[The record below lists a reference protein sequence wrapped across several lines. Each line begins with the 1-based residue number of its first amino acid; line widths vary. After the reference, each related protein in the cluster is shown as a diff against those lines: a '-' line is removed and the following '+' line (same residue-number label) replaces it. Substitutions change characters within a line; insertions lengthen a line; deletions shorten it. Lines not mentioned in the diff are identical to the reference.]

1 MVVFNPE
8 EISYRDLL
16 KLFWRSHDAFSNP
29 GFTQYRN
36 VVFTIGDE
44 QAKAA
49 AESVAEIER
58 STKRAVAT
66 DVEPITNF
74 FPAEDYHQKY
84 YLRGISFLMD
94 DIGERYRSEA
104 DFVSSL
110 ASARLNGYLGG
121 YGTMAKFKEELPS
134 FGLSGETEIK
144 LTALVGSRLK
154 K

>member
-1 MVVFNPE
+1 MVVFDPE
-8 EISYRDLL
+8 KISYRELL

-49 AESVAEIER
+49 AESVADIEKT
-58 STKRAVAT
+58 TKRAVAT
-66 DVEPITNF
+66 DVEPISNF

-94 DIGERYRSEA
+94 DIRERYRTEA

-121 YGTMAKFKEELPS
+121 YGTMERFKDELPS
-134 FGLSGETEIK
+134 FGLSEEIGVK
-144 LTALVGSRLK
+144 LTALLGSRLK